1 MHTDPEEL
9 DVPLPD
15 GTLRVLRWG
24 RGPRHGVAL
33 HGITASGASWE
44 PVAEALP
51 TEWSLFAVDL
61 RGRGHSADLP
71 GPYGFGRHI
80 EDVLAAVAHLRLEQP
95 VLAGHSLGAYLAL
108 LTADREPGTFGG
120 LLLIDGGLPLPV
132 PAGVDLDALLD
143 ASLGPALARLR
154 ETFPSV
160 EAYFDFWRAHPA
172 MKDSWNV
179 YLEDYLRYDLTG
191 EDGVLRSRVS
201 EQAVRADGR
210 ELLEQ
215 QRAGQR
221 RAARPEPPGPAAHR
235 ARGHVRPAAG
245 RAPAGTVRHLGGAGP
260 DAHGGDR
267 ARRQPLHAPP
277 GSRARGDRRP
287 PADRD
292 LRGRSTPTWRH
303 LPCPA
308 GPVTA
313 ARPPRRAIRLL
324 EVAGRRRDRPGEVGT
339 RTPLT
344 TANGKGVDAGR
355 ARMGTAVSCC
365 WRTFTPTLPPG

>member
-33 HGITASGASWE
+33 HGITASAASWL

-80 EDVLAAVAHLRLEQP
+80 EDVLAAVAYLRLEQP

-201 EQAVRADGR
+201 EQAARADGR
-210 ELLEQ
+210 ELLESSE
-215 QRAGQR
+215 RLSVALRGLS
-221 RAARPEPPGPAAHR
+221 RP
-235 ARGHVRPAAG
+235 VRLLT
-245 RAPAGTVRHLGGAGP
+245 APAGMFGQPPGMLPPELCDIWTAQAPMLTVETVPGSNHYTVMLDPVHA
-260 DAHGGDR
+260 ATV
-267 ARRQPLHAPP
+267 ARR
-277 GSRARGDRRP
+277 
-287 PADRD
+287 
-292 LRGRSTPTWRH
+292 
-303 LPCPA
+303 
-308 GPVTA
+308 
-313 ARPPRRAIRLL
+313 
-324 EVAGRRRDRPGEVGT
+324 
-339 RTPLT
+339 LT
-344 TANGKGVDAGR
+344 ET
-355 ARMGTAVSCC
+355 
-365 WRTFTPTLPPG
+365 

>member
-33 HGITASGASWE
+33 HGITASAASWE

-120 LLLIDGGLPLPV
+120 LLLVDGGLPLPV
-132 PAGVDLDALLD
+132 PEGVDLDALLD

-201 EQAVRADGR
+201 EQAARADGR
-210 ELLEQ
+210 ELLGSSE
-215 QRAGQR
+215 RVG
-221 RAARPEPPGPAAHR
+221 AALRGLTRP
-235 ARGHVRPAAG
+235 VRLLT
-245 RAPAGTVRHLGGAGP
+245 APAGMFGQPPGVLPPELCEVWTAQAPMLTVETVPGANHYTLLLDPGH
-260 DAHGGDR
+260 AATV
-267 ARRQPLHAPP
+267 ARR
-277 GSRARGDRRP
+277 
-287 PADRD
+287 
-292 LRGRSTPTWRH
+292 
-303 LPCPA
+303 
-308 GPVTA
+308 
-313 ARPPRRAIRLL
+313 
-324 EVAGRRRDRPGEVGT
+324 
-339 RTPLT
+339 LT
-344 TANGKGVDAGR
+344 EA
-355 ARMGTAVSCC
+355 
-365 WRTFTPTLPPG
+365 

>member
-1 MHTDPEEL
+1 VHTDPEEL

-33 HGITASGASWE
+33 HGITASAAGWLA
-44 PVAEALP
+44 VAEALP

-132 PAGVDLDALLD
+132 PEGVDLDALLD

-210 ELLEQ
+210 ELLESSE
-215 QRAGQR
+215 RLSVALRGLS
-221 RAARPEPPGPAAHR
+221 RP
-235 ARGHVRPAAG
+235 VRLLT
-245 RAPAGTVRHLGGAGP
+245 APAGMFGQPPGMLPPELCDIWTAQAPMLTVETVPGSNHYTIMLDPVHA
-260 DAHGGDR
+260 ATV
-267 ARRQPLHAPP
+267 ARR
-277 GSRARGDRRP
+277 
-287 PADRD
+287 
-292 LRGRSTPTWRH
+292 
-303 LPCPA
+303 
-308 GPVTA
+308 
-313 ARPPRRAIRLL
+313 
-324 EVAGRRRDRPGEVGT
+324 
-339 RTPLT
+339 LT
-344 TANGKGVDAGR
+344 ET
-355 ARMGTAVSCC
+355 
-365 WRTFTPTLPPG
+365 

>member
-33 HGITASGASWE
+33 HGITASAASWLA
-44 PVAEALP
+44 VAEALP

-132 PAGVDLDALLD
+132 PEGVDLDALLD

-172 MKDSWNV
+172 MKDSWNG

-201 EQAVRADGR
+201 EQATRADGR
-210 ELLEQ
+210 ELLESSE
-215 QRAGQR
+215 RVSAALRGL
-221 RAARPEPPGPAAHR
+221 ARP
-235 ARGHVRPAAG
+235 VRLLT
-245 RAPAGTVRHLGGAGP
+245 APAGMFGQPPGMLPPELCEYWTAQAPMLTVESVPGSNHYTLLLDPGHA
-260 DAHGGDR
+260 ATV
-267 ARRQPLHAPP
+267 ARRLAE
-277 GSRARGDRRP
+277 A
-287 PADRD
+287 
-292 LRGRSTPTWRH
+292 
-303 LPCPA
+303 
-308 GPVTA
+308 
-313 ARPPRRAIRLL
+313 
-324 EVAGRRRDRPGEVGT
+324 
-339 RTPLT
+339 
-344 TANGKGVDAGR
+344 
-355 ARMGTAVSCC
+355 
-365 WRTFTPTLPPG
+365 